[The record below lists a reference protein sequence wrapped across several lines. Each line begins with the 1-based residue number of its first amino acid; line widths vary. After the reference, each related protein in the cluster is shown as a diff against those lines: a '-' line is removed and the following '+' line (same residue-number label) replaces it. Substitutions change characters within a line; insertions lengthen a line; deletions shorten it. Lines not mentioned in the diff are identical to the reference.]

1 MTGVSYGTVR
11 VRSLYFFTKMKKRLS
26 FLFAVF
32 GATLLLMA
40 LQKPIFLARYAPA
53 GTGIAAWL
61 QVVWHGLSLDATVA
75 GYVTALPLVATL
87 VSLWVAVPACTWR
100 RIFRGY
106 FTVVSIVSALVFA
119 VDIALY
125 EHWGFPS
132 TGPC

>member
-87 VSLWVAVPACTWR
+87 VSLWVPR
-100 RIFRGY
+100 RRRKRQAEMG
-106 FTVVSIVSALVFA
+106 S
-119 VDIALY
+119 
-125 EHWGFPS
+125 P
-132 TGPC
+132 